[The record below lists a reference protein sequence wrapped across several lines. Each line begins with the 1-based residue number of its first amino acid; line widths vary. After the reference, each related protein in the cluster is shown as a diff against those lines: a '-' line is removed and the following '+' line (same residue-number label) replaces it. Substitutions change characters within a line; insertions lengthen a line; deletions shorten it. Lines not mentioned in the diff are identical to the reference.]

1 MVTGNSV
8 RSTSQSFLLRV
19 RIGGSTLAVA
29 NGTAE
34 AVPYDFIVKRCP
46 TISLPGKEQADAD
59 QHKNDIS
66 LNDDQ
71 IATIKQTQ
79 TSTANLQP

>member
-1 MVTGNSV
+1 MKRAVYPMVTGNSV

-46 TISLPGKEQADAD
+46 TISL
-59 QHKNDIS
+59 
-66 LNDDQ
+66 
-71 IATIKQTQ
+71 
-79 TSTANLQP
+79 